1 MALALLASALC
12 VAPMMAH
19 PIPRDT
25 HDRTITL
32 SLHPTAVLIEYHLE
46 VDEVVAAADLR
57 RDGDGTPPTGEDR
70 HRVYLAHYGPIILA
84 GLRVDLDGREQELEC
99 VTQRSRL
106 GEHVYCTWRFR
117 GRLPLEGTRGH
128 RFRFYEGNFPRDE
141 QWSVRMTLSS
151 SPEMTALRD
160 GTPDESNQGRR
171 TIRAELSAVPTREV
185 GVVRMGLPPPSEPSR
200 PGARGRDRRLAS
212 SGKPVPA
219 GFFGLARTPPEE
231 ESTAAP
237 RLVDLLFDTR
247 RGWLLL
253 LVIAAGFG
261 AAHALM
267 PGHGKTVVAAFLI
280 ARRGT
285 VSQAIGLGLVTA
297 VTHSAVVLAVAALL
311 PVVLASVGTARMRGA
326 LELVG
331 GLILAGLGL
340 YLLVQRL
347 AGRADHVHLVGG
359 CSHDLPAPPTFG
371 GLLVLG
377 IGGGLLP
384 CWDAVALLM
393 LALSSGRLWLGLPL
407 LVAFSAGLAAVLVAF
422 GVVVVR
428 SGDFVRARMLADS
441 QRLRGLTRLLPI
453 LAAVL
458 VLCVGVWLCY
468 SGARSA
474 G

>member
-1 MALALLASALC
+1 MVLALLVSALC
-12 VAPMMAH
+12 VSRGTAH

-57 RDGDGTPPTGEDR
+57 REGDGTPATGEER
-70 HRVYLAHYGPIILA
+70 HRVYLAHYTPIVLA

-99 VTQRSRL
+99 IEQRSRL

-117 GRLPLEGTRGH
+117 GRLPLEGTREH
-128 RFRFYEGNFPRDE
+128 RFRFYEGNFPGDK

-151 SPEMTALRD
+151 SPEMTIRREGSD
-160 GTPDESNQGRR
+160 QGR
-171 TIRAELSAVPTREV
+171 TIRAELTAVPTREV
-185 GVVRMGLPPPSEPSR
+185 GIVRMGLPPPSEPSR

-212 SGKPVPA
+212 SSKPVPA
-219 GFFGLARTPPEE
+219 GFFGLARTPPTEDV
-231 ESTAAP
+231 AAP

-253 LVIAAGFG
+253 LTVAAGFG
-261 AAHALM
+261 AVHALM

-285 VSQAIGLGLVTA
+285 VAQAIWLGLVTA
-297 VTHSAVVLAVAALL
+297 VTHSAVVLAVAAVL
-311 PVVLASVGTARMRGA
+311 PIVLSSLGTVRMRA
-326 LELVG
+326 VLELVG
-331 GLILAGLGL
+331 GLLLASLGV

-347 AGRADHVHLVGG
+347 SGRADHVHIVGG
-359 CSHDLPAPPTFG
+359 CSHAPPPSPTFG

-407 LVAFSAGLAAVLVAF
+407 LVAFSTGLAAVLVAF

-441 QRLRGLTRLLPI
+441 DRLRGLTRLLPI
-453 LAAVL
+453 LAACIVL
-458 VLCVGVWLCY
+458 GVGVWLCY